1 MSIPLL
7 DDAVGVAYPIA
18 VTIAGL
24 GGAALAIV
32 VCTVALRTL
41 LLPLT
46 LASIRG
52 ERARAS
58 VAPGVQEL
66 QRKHAKDPARLRQE
80 LTALYREAGVSPY
93 AGLFPAFLQ
102 APFFLV
108 IYRLFV
114 SPTIGGQANAL
125 LHNTFLGVGLSA
137 HLVAAPLVFLPFLV
151 ILAILGWLTVR
162 RNGIRGLA
170 AALPFGTVVAAAFVP
185 LAAVLYLVAST
196 AWTGTVEVWLRRR
209 ALA

>member
-58 VAPGVQEL
+58 VAPGV
-66 QRKHAKDPARLRQE
+66 QE